1 MDPEVGFLGQ
11 YANNW
16 AVFWNVHP
24 LKLQQNGYSFTNGY
38 IASIKC
44 HCIFFV

>member
-1 MDPEVGFLGQ
+1 MDPELGCLGQ

-24 LKLQQNGYSFTNGY
+24 LKLQQNGNFANGY

-44 HCIFFV
+44 ICFV